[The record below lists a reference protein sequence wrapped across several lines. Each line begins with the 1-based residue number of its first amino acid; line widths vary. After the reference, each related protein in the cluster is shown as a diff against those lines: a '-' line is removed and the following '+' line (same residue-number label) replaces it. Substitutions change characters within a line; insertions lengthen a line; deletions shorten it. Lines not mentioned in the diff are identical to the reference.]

1 MRRRK
6 SDAEQTKATLLDAAL
21 VVFSRQGIQATRL
34 EDIAAEANVTR
45 GAIYWH
51 FGGKEGIVR
60 ELLHRRIDPVLA
72 VVNDVSTRPIPAIER
87 MEILIQ
93 ELLAMIEGSP
103 QMRDSF
109 LLEFERSLFG
119 SPASKMHPVIQESTR
134 NFEKVRRSLVEEGQT
149 EGDIRRDLAMDDL
162 LGFLLAIVKGTLIDT
177 RMRLPG
183 PRGRRRAPDP
193 AASAALVTRAI
204 RTI

>member
-72 VVNDVSTRPIPAIER
+72 VVTEVSKRPIPAIKR
-87 MEILIQ
+87 LEILIR
-93 ELLAMIEGSP
+93 ELLALIEGSP

-119 SPASKMHPVIQESTR
+119 SPASKMHPVMQESTR
-134 NFEKVRRSLVEEGQT
+134 HFEKVLCALVEEGQA
-149 EGDIRRDLAMDDL
+149 EGHIRRDLAMDDL

-177 RMRLPG
+177 RMRPPG
-183 PRGRRRAPDP
+183 PLGKRRAPDP
-193 AASAALVTRAI
+193 AVSAALVTHAI
-204 RTI
+204 RTF

>member
-6 SDAEQTKATLLDAAL
+6 SDAEQTKDALLDAAL
-21 VVFSRQGIQATRL
+21 AVFSRQGIQATRL
-34 EDIAAEANVTR
+34 EDIAAEAKVTR

-60 ELLHRRIDPVLA
+60 ELLHRRIDPMLA
-72 VVNDVSTRPIPAIER
+72 VVTDVSKRPIPAIDR

-93 ELLAMIEGSP
+93 ELLALIEGSP

-119 SPASKMHPVIQESTR
+119 SPASKMHPVMQESTR
-134 NFEKVRRSLVEEGQT
+134 HFEKVLRTLVEEGQT

-162 LGFLLAIVKGTLIDT
+162 LGFLLAVVKGTLIDT
-177 RMRLPG
+177 RMRLSG
-183 PRGRRRAPDP
+183 PLGKRRAPDP

-204 RTI
+204 RTV

>member
-6 SDAEQTKATLLDAAL
+6 SDSEQTKDALLDAAL
-21 VVFSRQGIQATRL
+21 TVFSRQGIQATRL
-34 EDIAAEANVTR
+34 EDIAAEAKVTR

-60 ELLHRRIDPVLA
+60 ELLHRRIDPVLT
-72 VVNDVSTRPIPAIER
+72 VVTEVSKRPLPAIER

-93 ELLAMIEGSP
+93 ELLALIEGSP

-119 SPASKMHPVIQESTR
+119 SPASKMHPVMQESTR
-134 NFEKVRRSLVEEGQT
+134 HFEKVLRALVEEGQT

-183 PRGRRRAPDP
+183 PLGKRRAPDP
-193 AASAALVTRAI
+193 ATSAALVARAI